1 MSRPIPTRLLIH
13 QATLNDVVRGDYG
26 EEQDKMVA
34 ELRQVRFEPSARI
47 VTTASGADVQCVAT
61 LFVDGVNSFPRGV
74 SISIGQSVLWEG
86 RRYRVQDVAREH
98 DERKLHHLEVEL
110 SDG

>member
-13 QATLNDVVRGDYG
+13 NAVLNDVVRGEYG
-26 EEQDKMVA
+26 EEQDKIA
-34 ELRQVRFEPSARI
+34 ANLRQVRFEPSTRV
-47 VTTASGADVQCVAT
+47 VTTANGSDVQCVAT

-74 SISIGQSVLWEG
+74 SITIGQSVLWEG
-86 RRYRVQDVAREH
+86 RRYRVQDVAREY